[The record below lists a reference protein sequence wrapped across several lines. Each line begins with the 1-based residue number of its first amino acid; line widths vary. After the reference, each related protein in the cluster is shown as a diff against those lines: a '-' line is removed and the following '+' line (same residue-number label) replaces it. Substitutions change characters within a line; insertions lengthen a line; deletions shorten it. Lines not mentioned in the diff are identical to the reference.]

1 MFADWG
7 FAAHLADLL
16 AGCGWLE
23 PEGGSQAGVREVSW
37 EIDGREVQVLVKL
50 RDVPDI
56 SLPFVQYLVLQY
68 AQSLMDKSGL
78 WTVASTYLSR

>member
-23 PEGGSQAGVREVSW
+23 PEGGSQAGVREVSYENECW
-37 EIDGREVQVLVKL
+37 EVELLGKL
-50 RDVPDI
+50 DMPDTN
-56 SLPFVQYLVLQY
+56 LALC
-68 AQSLMDKSGL
+68 
-78 WTVASTYLSR
+78 STLCCSMRRA